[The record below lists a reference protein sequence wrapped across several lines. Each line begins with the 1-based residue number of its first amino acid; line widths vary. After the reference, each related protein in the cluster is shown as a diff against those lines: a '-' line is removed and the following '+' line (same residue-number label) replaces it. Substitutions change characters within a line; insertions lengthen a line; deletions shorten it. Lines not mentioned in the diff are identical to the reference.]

1 MQQNKS
7 LFFGIIA
14 AAVIIVIGMGAAI
27 YFFAKPLNLPAAQQ
41 QTSIE
46 VAAPAALE
54 PWVTQAAAEFNRQ
67 NRSTQVTVSAVDGL
81 LPENR
86 FPPTDPQ
93 AAPPAAWIAP
103 ASFLAELA
111 RDQGQSF
118 DAENRSVAGTLLAWG
133 AYTDKEAAL
142 TEKYGPLGWD
152 SLHAK
157 AAAPGDFLTLVIAGP
172 TNSAEGLAALI
183 SAAANP
189 GKDNLTGADARQAMA
204 WLTET
209 LADNVR
215 ILPKPAETFATAP
228 GRSIGDVGLL
238 PMVLWQKNGL
248 HQMDDFNLTPATPP
262 VRLDYPFLIW
272 QGRGATEAGQQ
283 TAASFRDFLLTP
295 AQQTK
300 LAEYH
305 FDPAA
310 PDTIGAVQAD
320 GDAALTLLRWAEREL
335 R

>member
-14 AAVIIVIGMGAAI
+14 LAIVIVIGMGAAV
-27 YFFAKPLNLPAAQQ
+27 YFFADSLNLSTGQQ

-46 VAAPAALE
+46 VVAPAALE
-54 PWVTQAAAEFNRQ
+54 PWVAQAALEFNQQ
-67 NRSTQVTVSAVDGL
+67 NRATQVTISTVDGL

-86 FPPTDPQ
+86 FPPADPQ
-93 AAPPAAWIAP
+93 ATPPAAWIAP
-103 ASFLAELA
+103 ASFLADLA
-111 RDQGQSF
+111 ENQGQTF
-118 DAENRSVAGTLLAWG
+118 AAERQSVAGTALAWG
-133 AYTDKEAAL
+133 AYADKEAAL

-157 AAAPGDFLTLVIAGP
+157 AVASGDFLTLVIASP

-183 SAAANP
+183 SATAANLS
-189 GKDNLTGADARQAMA
+189 KDSLTGTDVRQAMG

-209 LADNVR
+209 LVDNSR
-215 ILPKPAETFATAP
+215 TPPKPAEAFATAQ
-228 GRSIGDVGLL
+228 GRSIGDAGLL
-238 PMVLWQKNGL
+238 TMAAWQQAGL
-248 HQMDDFNLTPATPP
+248 SQKTDFALTPATPP
-262 VRLDYPFLIW
+262 VRLDYPYLIW

-283 TAASFRDFLLTP
+283 AATAFRDFLLTP
-295 AQQTK
+295 AQQNK
-300 LAEYH
+300 LADYY

-310 PDTIGAVQAD
+310 PAVTVQAN
-320 GDAALTLLRWAEREL
+320 GDAALALLRWAEREL